1 MNASMKLKA
10 KIEKQYAE
18 NETHSS
24 CKKSLDHGQFGRNVH
39 ELHEQLA
46 DQTLLFKSRNLWL
59 PQSVTRLRF
68 PSAILRQRPYL
79 SLTLYLVCVIFLRL
93 VYLSYFA
100 HASWSGHQGLENYL
114 ILGLMLLFCCVGLQV
129 AGGFLCLTAQLSKVK
144 LLGEASSFIALAMLG
159 WYLVIGD
166 EQGVALVVFTCMFLF
181 MLCML
186 VIGIVKARHGDASER
201 IFLAAALCGMSGAG
215 FSMLVLANVLPFI
228 SSTYL
233 TLELLAF
240 LEVSLLAFALGC
252 QAQQQ
257 QQACIRAERMA
268 SRDSLTDLYNRRA
281 FLEMARPIWSTAQRN
296 QRPITM
302 IMLDI
307 DHFKQVNDQFGH
319 EVGDKALMQTADLLA
334 NVCRAGDLLSRW
346 GGEEFLLLL
355 PETDLEQA
363 RVFAERI
370 RLSLEALG
378 LPIESDAIF
387 LTASLGASEGAR
399 KKCLEEMIREADVQ
413 LYNAKRNGRN
423 QTSCE
428 KPEVAEL
435 RPVILCA

>member
-1 MNASMKLKA
+1 MNASWKLKA

-18 NETHSS
+18 NETQAS
-24 CKKSLDHGQFGRNVH
+24 CKKNREDVQLGRNVH
-39 ELHEQLA
+39 EMHEQLA
-46 DQTLLFKSRNLWL
+46 EQRWLYASGKTWLPEGVKRLSFSVATLL
-59 PQSVTRLRF
+59 
-68 PSAILRQRPYL
+68 QRPYL
-79 SLTLYLVCVIFLRL
+79 CLALYMASVIFLRF
-93 VYLSYFA
+93 VYVSYDPLA
-100 HASWSGHQGLENYL
+100 LWSGHHGLENYL

-129 AGGFLCLTAQLSKVK
+129 AGGFLCLTVQLSRVK
-144 LLGEASSFIALAMLG
+144 LLAKASFFISFVLIG
-159 WYLVIGD
+159 WFVVIGN
-166 EQGVALVVFTCMFLF
+166 EQAIALVVFICMSMF

-186 VIGIVKARHGDASER
+186 FIAIDKARHGSASER

-215 FSMLVLANVLPFI
+215 YSTLVLSQVLSFS

-233 TLELLAF
+233 ILELLAF

-268 SRDSLTDLYNRRA
+268 CRDSLTDLYNRRA

-296 QRPITM
+296 QRPMTM
-302 IMLDI
+302 IMIDI

-319 EVGDKALMQTADLLA
+319 EVGDNALMQTADLLTH
-334 NVCRAGDLLSRW
+334 VCRAGDLLSRW

-363 RVFAERI
+363 CVFAERI
-370 RLSLEALG
+370 RISLEVLG
-378 LPIESDAIF
+378 LPIESDSIF
-387 LTASLGASEGAR
+387 LTASLGVAECGQ
-399 KKCLEEMIREADVQ
+399 KKCLEEMIKEADVQ

-423 QTSCE
+423 QYACE
-428 KPEVAEL
+428 KP
-435 RPVILCA
+435 